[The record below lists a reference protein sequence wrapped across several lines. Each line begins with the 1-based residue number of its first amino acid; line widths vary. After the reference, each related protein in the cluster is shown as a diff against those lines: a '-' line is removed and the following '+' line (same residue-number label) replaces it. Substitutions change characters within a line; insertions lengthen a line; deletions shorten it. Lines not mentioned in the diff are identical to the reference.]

1 MFEIPMWVLFVLGGI
16 VVSAFMAV
24 KSGKEDR
31 QQEQEIIERE
41 GEVYIRRMEEEKHK
55 KIGSDKE
62 RVYEN

>member
-41 GEVYIRRMEEEKHK
+41 GDVYIKRMEEEKHK
-55 KIGSDKE
+55 KVGNDKE

>member
-55 KIGSDKE
+55 KIGGDKE

>member
-41 GEVYIRRMEEEKHK
+41 GDVYIRRMEEEKHK
-55 KIGSDKE
+55 KVGNDKE